1 MKKIIP
7 FILILL
13 LLAAC
18 VKDPHPHGTEE
29 VSGSTAGQTEGSTED
44 AAELTVAANKAVDVF
59 PEAVRVL
66 AEERAGAA
74 QGYELGTGIYANVLT
89 DSGIEQNDETDVYPL
104 FKDGQ
109 LDAVIYRNGDYKMT
123 DDQNK
128 LTKIGKMMEGEFSV
142 IQSDE
147 GTAFIGRD
155 EIVGI
160 DEEKI
165 AEKLEQNKQILAV
178 REGKLEKNPFGSERI
193 RVRKAQTRNDVRD
206 PETGKLYSSTRI
218 VVTLTENND
227 EVVRQIEEEL
237 GVTLYRKMS
246 QGKICVFVTP
256 EPKYFDEL
264 KELVKKAGSIAGVK
278 FASLDMLNELHSYR
292 KTPPSAI
299 I

>member
-1 MKKIIP
+1 M
-7 FILILL
+7 
-13 LLAAC
+13 
-18 VKDPHPHGTEE
+18 
-29 VSGSTAGQTEGSTED
+29 
-44 AAELTVAANKAVDVF
+44 
-59 PEAVRVL
+59 
-66 AEERAGAA
+66 
-74 QGYELGTGIYANVLT
+74 
-89 DSGIEQNDETDVYPL
+89 
-104 FKDGQ
+104 
-109 LDAVIYRNGDYKMT
+109 
-123 DDQNK
+123 
-128 LTKIGKMMEGEFSV
+128 
-142 IQSDE
+142 
-147 GTAFIGRD
+147 
-155 EIVGI
+155 
-160 DEEKI
+160 
-165 AEKLEQNKQILAV
+165 
-178 REGKLEKNPFGSERI
+178 
-193 RVRKAQTRNDVRD
+193 RD